1 MTRRPPPTTDP
12 PRADDLER
20 VEVPD
25 RISAEILR
33 GSSLASSAARE
44 GSLAPPS
51 DVGVAAAVHEI
62 QNVLTSVRGW
72 VELARAHED
81 PALAA
86 RALAVIE
93 RGVVRASALAGAMT
107 DPVTRFGVRARRFDL
122 RTCLAQVVELLEGRA
137 RAMGV
142 SISGPSSELSD
153 TQVLG
158 DPERVEQVLTNLCIN
173 ALHAVSAA
181 RANGLSAGRVE
192 VSLRDG
198 EGAIT
203 AVVRDDGAGIDPAV
217 RTRIFDPFFT
227 SRGADDPA
235 QAPGTGRGLG
245 LAVSRALAE
254 AMGGRLEVEPVD
266 GQGTAMTLSLPRAR
280 SRASGEFALL
290 SKAGSVDLR
299 LRTGLRVLV
308 LDDEAAIRELLEV
321 ALSLRGARVMTAG
334 GPEAAR
340 KHVARGE
347 VDVVLA
353 DEGLGEGVS
362 GAAFLREVGSQ
373 FPRVGR
379 VLMTGAADAGAW
391 DDVEV
396 VRKPFLLDDVVR
408 ALALALHSI

>member
-1 MTRRPPPTTDP
+1 M
-12 PRADDLER
+12 
-20 VEVPD
+20 
-25 RISAEILR
+25 
-33 GSSLASSAARE
+33 
-44 GSLAPPS
+44 
-51 DVGVAAAVHEI
+51 
-62 QNVLTSVRGW
+62 
-72 VELARAHED
+72 
-81 PALAA
+81 
-86 RALAVIE
+86 
-93 RGVVRASALAGAMT
+93 
-107 DPVTRFGVRARRFDL
+107 
-122 RTCLAQVVELLEGRA
+122 VELLEGRA

-142 SISGPSSELSD
+142 TLAGPNADLGD
-153 TQVLG
+153 TLVLG

-181 RANGLSAGRVE
+181 RAKGLASGRVE
-192 VSLRDG
+192 VSLRDAD
-198 EGAIT
+198 GAIT

-217 RTRIFDPFFT
+217 RTRIFDPFYT
-227 SRGADDPA
+227 SRSTDDPA

-254 AMGGRLEVEPVD
+254 AMGGRLEVEPVE

-280 SRASGEFALL
+280 ARASGEFALL

-321 ALSLRGARVMTAG
+321 ALSLRGARVITAE

-353 DEGLGEGVS
+353 DEGLGEGKS
-362 GAAFLREVGSQ
+362 GAAFLREVGAKS
-373 FPRVGR
+373 PRVGR